1 MNEQPPKRD
10 CIENIYENTFKSPN
24 GMFNKAMENSE
35 YHELGEFNQ
44 RSLYDQLEWDVANN
58 TLKQLIRFLIDQHTC
73 IVWKYLYKTTIFKYS
88 YIRVFFREIHLA
100 FYSSCMYANKKSEYF
115 FVCVWPSCHIV
126 NQSCGLNV
134 HVDVLNILIKGTH
147 NYCMVSYLTL
157 FSNKIF
163 LLTPVIKYS
172 LNIQN

>member
-44 RSLYDQLEWDVANN
+44 RSLYDKLEWDVANN

-88 YIRVFFREIHLA
+88 YIRVFLGKFIWLFILLACTPTKRVNTFLCVCDHL
-100 FYSSCMYANKKSEYF
+100 
-115 FVCVWPSCHIV
+115 V
-126 NQSCGLNV
+126 
-134 HVDVLNILIKGTH
+134 ILSTKAAD
-147 NYCMVSYLTL
+147 LT
-157 FSNKIF
+157 FMWMF
-163 LLTPVIKYS
+163 
-172 LNIQN
+172 